1 MGIQTVPDGFHPIT
15 PYLVVMDP
23 AALIDFLKDAFGAE
37 EMHRTTRSDGG
48 VMHAQVKIGDSMLM
62 MGGATPEWPPL
73 PAGIYLYV
81 EDADQIYA
89 RAIAAGAV
97 PEMEPMDA
105 FWGDRMGGVRDA
117 SGNFWWIA
125 SHKEDVPQ
133 DEVARR
139 AAAERRGE

>member
-1 MGIQTVPDGFHPIT
+1 
-15 PYLVVMDP
+15 
-23 AALIDFLKDAFGAE
+23 
-37 EMHRTTRSDGG
+37 
-48 VMHAQVKIGDSMLM
+48 
-62 MGGATPEWPPL
+62 
-73 PAGIYLYV
+73 
-81 EDADQIYA
+81 
-89 RAIAAGAV
+89 
-97 PEMEPMDA
+97 MEPMDA